1 MDPSSSAARRTAV
14 LAGHLLRGSAPADG
28 RSSALIEPA
37 ACLQYSPPELS
48 EKPPAFDTASLR
60 RVLDGHD
67 IEGRDWLFRLMEESP
82 LFCPHH
88 RGGRTFVAPDY
99 NQTMEQQRE
108 VTMRRIEY
116 LLAHG
121 VFEGWLTGSGPEAL
135 LRKFAFFE
143 VPRENLLN
151 SVADVLPDG
160 RYVSSVENPDQ
171 VTSISKLSIF
181 DVLGLLRSMYA
192 LICTEEDASFL
203 RYGYLSL
210 DSAAAARK
218 EVMKLCYDLRPHALS
233 VVSSFGIPDAF
244 LSPIAF
250 DWVEANSWSSL
261 NEE

>member
-14 LAGHLLRGSAPADG
+14 LAGHLLRGSAPADD

-82 LFCPHH
+82 LFCPHR

-121 VFEGWLTGSGPEAL
+121 VFEGWLTGSGPDAL

-143 VPRENLLN
+143 CIGVYDHSLAIKLGVHFFLWCAFDPFFFIFLL
-151 SVADVLPDG
+151 
-160 RYVSSVENPDQ
+160 Y
-171 VTSISKLSIF
+171 F
-181 DVLGLLRSMYA
+181 H
-192 LICTEEDASFL
+192 FL
-203 RYGYLSL
+203 RKCHGTSE
-210 DSAAAARK
+210 K
-218 EVMKLCYDLRPHALS
+218 M
-233 VVSSFGIPDAF
+233 
-244 LSPIAF
+244 
-250 DWVEANSWSSL
+250 
-261 NEE
+261 

>member
-1 MDPSSSAARRTAV
+1 F
-14 LAGHLLRGSAPADG
+14 DG
-28 RSSALIEPA
+28 
-37 ACLQYSPPELS
+37 
-48 EKPPAFDTASLR
+48 
-60 RVLDGHD
+60 
-67 IEGRDWLFRLMEESP
+67 FR
-82 LFCPHH
+82 
-88 RGGRTFVAPDY
+88 
-99 NQTMEQQRE
+99 
-108 VTMRRIEY
+108 
-116 LLAHG
+116 
-121 VFEGWLTGSGPEAL
+121 
-135 LRKFAFFE
+135 

-181 DVLGLLRSMYA
+181 YRLWYCSCAMSSATNYLKRLFIKSTPESNKSIHVYCSAFKATLSWHTMRVLQDVLGLLRSMYA

-233 VVSSFGIPDAF
+233 VVNSFGIPDAF